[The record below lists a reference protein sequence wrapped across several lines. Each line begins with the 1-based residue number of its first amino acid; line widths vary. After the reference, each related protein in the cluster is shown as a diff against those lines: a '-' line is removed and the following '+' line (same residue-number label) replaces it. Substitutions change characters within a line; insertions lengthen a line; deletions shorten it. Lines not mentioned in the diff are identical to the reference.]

1 MKGSINVCNVKEK
14 LYHTLPPRRTKLD
27 DGKLNASM
35 IIS

>member
-1 MKGSINVCNVKEK
+1 MKGSIHVCNVKEK
-14 LYHTLPPRRTKLD
+14 LYRILPPRQSEFD